1 MIVPTTSTKDWQ
13 RLARSH
19 GKVWRR
25 GFRIMSLANHW
36 QGAPGFPADVERMF
50 KSARNTAVNDAEILL
65 STPEY
70 ETQLPANGG
79 PAFADLFVLA
89 KSSSG
94 LMTMVVESRVNEP
107 FDSPFNALRW
117 RQGDVIDDR
126 TSLAGLSD
134 ILEITVGDASSTR
147 YQLLNRTASVL
158 IEAERYSATTAVM
171 LVHSFSA
178 DGDLFEDYEAFGAAM
193 GVSVERG
200 QLMDVGIRFGHRLL
214 LGWLTSPVTQEPQ

>member
-1 MIVPTTSTKDWQ
+1 
-13 RLARSH
+13 
-19 GKVWRR
+19 
-25 GFRIMSLANHW
+25 MSLANHW
-36 QGAPGFPADVERMF
+36 QDALGFPVDVEQMF
-50 KSARNTAVNDAEILL
+50 KSGGNTAINGAELLL

-89 KSSSG
+89 KSSHG

-117 RQGDVIDDR
+117 KQGNEIDDR

-134 ILEITVGDASSTR
+134 ILEITVSDASSTR
-147 YQLLNRTASVL
+147 YQLLSRTASAL

-171 LVHSFSA
+171 LVHSFSTEEN
-178 DGDLFEDYEAFGAAM
+178 LFEDYESFGAAM

-200 QLMDVGIRFGHRLL
+200 QLVDVGIRSGRRLL
-214 LGWLTSPVTQEPQ
+214 LGWLSSPVT